1 MNIYA
6 DVLIV
11 GTGIAGMYSALNLRE
26 DLNIVM
32 ITKSTIEESNSYLAQ
47 GGISTAKNEKD
58 KATFIQDTLKAGI
71 YINDITAVELL
82 AVESRENIK
91 NLTDFGV
98 EFDKG
103 KDGFHYTKEGA
114 HSINRIVHCS
124 DETGRMVS
132 EVLIEE
138 VKARENIRIYE
149 NACCID
155 ILKENNKCKGAVVLK
170 GGNLINIY
178 AKITILACGGIGGL
192 FKNST
197 NQRSLTGSGLA
208 IAIRNNI
215 VVKDMNYIQF
225 HPTALYEGETEGKRF
240 LISESLRGEGAR
252 LVNKYGNRFVNELL
266 PRNVVAEAILEEQ
279 KKTNSKHV
287 YLDITH
293 MPAQFIINRFP
304 GIYKECK
311 KRGLDI
317 IKERIPVTP
326 AQHYFMGGIK
336 VDNNSKTSM
345 ESLFACG
352 EVSCTGAHGANRLA
366 SNSLLEALVFSRRA
380 AIFINK
386 VIDGI
391 NVNFVSNNIYYKQ
404 ALEFNILN
412 KKLVI
417 KEFMKIRG
425 DIKDELV
432 SC

>member
-1 MNIYA
+1 MNIYV
-6 DVLIV
+6 DVIIV

-58 KATFIQDTLKAGI
+58 KTVFIQDTLKAGI

-82 AVESRENIK
+82 AAESRENIK

-98 EFDKG
+98 EFDKD
-103 KDGFHYTKEGA
+103 KDGFDYTKEGA
-114 HSINRIVHCS
+114 HSINRIVHCA
-124 DETGRMVS
+124 DETGRKVS

-138 VKARENIRIYE
+138 VKVRENIKIYE

-178 AKITILACGGIGGL
+178 AKTTILACGGIGGL

-197 NQRSLTGSGLA
+197 NQRSLTGSGLG

-215 VVKDMNYIQF
+215 AVKDMNYIQF

-252 LVNKYGNRFVNELL
+252 LVNKYGDRFVDELL

-279 KKTNSKHV
+279 KKTNSRHV
-287 YLDITH
+287 YLEITH
-293 MPAQFIINRFP
+293 MSAKFIMNRFP

-326 AQHYFMGGIK
+326 VQHYFMGGIK

-345 ESLFACG
+345 ENLFACG
-352 EVSCTGAHGANRLA
+352 EASCTGVHGANRLA

-391 NVNFVSNNIYYKQ
+391 NANFVSNNIQYKQ
-404 ALEFNILN
+404 ALEINTLN
-412 KKLVI
+412 KKIVI
-417 KEFMKIRG
+417 KEFMRIRG

>member
-58 KATFIQDTLKAGI
+58 KAVFIRDTLKAGI
-71 YINDITAVELL
+71 YKNDITAVELL

-103 KDGFHYTKEGA
+103 KDGFDYTKEGA

-132 EVLIEE
+132 KVLIEE
-138 VKARENIRIYE
+138 VKARENIKIHE

-178 AKITILACGGIGGL
+178 AKVTILACGGIGGL

-197 NQRSLTGSGLA
+197 NQRILTGGGLA

-225 HPTALYEGETEGKRF
+225 HPTALYEGEGEGKRF

-252 LVNKYGNRFVNELL
+252 LVNKYGYRFVNELL
-266 PRNVVAEAILEEQ
+266 PRNVVAQAILEEQ
-279 KKTNSKHV
+279 KKTNSRHV
-287 YLDITH
+287 YLDITN
-293 MPAQFIINRFP
+293 MSAQFIINRFP

-345 ESLFACG
+345 ENLFACG

-386 VIDGI
+386 VIDDV
-391 NVNFVSNNIYYKQ
+391 NVNFVSNNIYYNQ
-404 ALEFNILN
+404 GLEISVLN

-417 KEFMKIRG
+417 KEFMRIRG

>member
-11 GTGIAGMYSALNLRE
+11 GTGIAGMYSALNLRK

-58 KATFIQDTLKAGI
+58 KAVFIQDTLKAGI
-71 YINDITAVELL
+71 YKNDITAVELL
-82 AVESRENIK
+82 AAESRENIK

-98 EFDKG
+98 KFDKD
-103 KDGFHYTKEGA
+103 KDGFDYTKEGA

-132 EVLIEE
+132 EVLIED
-138 VKARENIRIYE
+138 VKAKENIKIYE

-155 ILKENNKCKGAVVLK
+155 ILKENNVCKGAVVLK

-178 AKITILACGGIGGL
+178 AKTTILACGGIGGL

-197 NQRSLTGSGLA
+197 NQRTLIGSGLG

-252 LVNKYGNRFVNELL
+252 LVNKYGHRFVDELL

-279 KKTNSKHV
+279 KKTNSEHV

-293 MPAQFIINRFP
+293 MPAQFIMNRFP

-345 ESLFACG
+345 ENLFACG
-352 EVSCTGAHGANRLA
+352 EASCTGVHGANRLA

-386 VIDGI
+386 VVDGI
-391 NVNFVSNNIYYKQ
+391 NVNFVLNNIHYNQ
-404 ALEFNILN
+404 ALELNTLN
-412 KKLVI
+412 KKIVI
-417 KEFMKIRG
+417 KEFMRIRG

>member
-11 GTGIAGMYSALNLRE
+11 GTGIAGMYSALNLRK

-58 KATFIQDTLKAGI
+58 KAVFIQDTLKAGI

-82 AVESRENIK
+82 AAESRENIK

-98 EFDKG
+98 EFDKA
-103 KDGFHYTKEGA
+103 KDGFDYTKEGA
-114 HSINRIVHCS
+114 HSINRIVHCA
-124 DETGRMVS
+124 DETGRKVS
-132 EVLIEE
+132 QVLIEQ
-138 VKARENIRIYE
+138 VKVRENIKIYE
-149 NACCID
+149 NTCCID
-155 ILKENNKCKGAVVLK
+155 ILKESNNCKGAVVLK

-178 AKITILACGGIGGL
+178 AKTTILACGGIGGL

-197 NQRSLTGSGLA
+197 NQRSLIGSGLG

-215 VVKDMNYIQF
+215 AVKDMNYIQF

-240 LISESLRGEGAR
+240 LISESLRGEGAI
-252 LVNKYGNRFVNELL
+252 LVNKYGDRFVDELL

-279 KKTNSKHV
+279 KKTNSRYV

-304 GIYKECK
+304 CIYKECK

-345 ESLFACG
+345 KNLFACG
-352 EVSCTGAHGANRLA
+352 EASCTGVHGANRLA

-391 NVNFVSNNIYYKQ
+391 NVNFVSNYIHYNQ
-404 ALEFNILN
+404 ALEINTLN
-412 KKLVI
+412 KKIVI
-417 KEFMKIRG
+417 NEFMRIRG